1 MSHQW
6 SETMKVR
13 LFTKKIPAIIML
25 VVFTFFVGACAQ
37 AGELDSMAIVP
48 GEAQSFESFA
58 EEEAPL
64 EAPGAPSVSGNIA
77 ADVARTSLVQD
88 QVQEHLIIRNGHM
101 DIVVQD
107 TEGSLKQIAA
117 LAEAKEGWVVDSEV
131 YKINDAKSGTITI
144 RVPAEQFNRA
154 MEEIRSLAF
163 EVSSESTSS
172 QDVTEEFVDL
182 EARVANLEATAD
194 RVRGFLEESKS
205 VEEALAVNA
214 ELSRLEGEIESLKA
228 RMKFLSQSA
237 AFSRIIVQVT
247 PDKLS
252 QPIEVGGWRPEGV
265 ALSALEALIS
275 AFQAIAKVLI
285 WLIIFCLP
293 FILILGIPAFFI
305 IRYFVRRHRK
315 RSAAGQDVEAVD
327 EDNANDDS
335 EAESSDAVSG
345 SEAEESE

>member
-1 MSHQW
+1 MIA
-6 SETMKVR
+6 R
-13 LFTKKIPAIIML
+13 LLSRKMPAIMML
-25 VVFTFFVGACAQ
+25 VVFSFLVGACASK
-37 AGELDSMAIVP
+37 GESDSIGYAP

-58 EEEAPL
+58 EEEAPM
-64 EAPGAPSVSGNIA
+64 EAPNAPSASGNIA

-88 QVQEHLIIRNGHM
+88 PVQEHLIIRNGHM
-101 DIVVQD
+101 AIVVQD
-107 TEGSLKQIAA
+107 TEASLKQIAA

-131 YKINDAKSGTITI
+131 YQINDAKSGTITI
-144 RVPAEQFNRA
+144 RIPAEQFNRA
-154 MEEIRSLAF
+154 VEEIRSLAF

-194 RVRGFLEESKS
+194 RVRGFLDESKS

-237 AFSRIIVQVT
+237 AFSRIVVQVT

-265 ALSALEALIS
+265 ALSALEAMIS
-275 AFQAIAKVLI
+275 AFQVIADILI
-285 WLIIFCLP
+285 WSVIFCLP
-293 FILILGIPAFFI
+293 FIIIFGIPAFFV
-305 IRYFVRRHRK
+305 IRYFVRRRRK
-315 RSAAGQDVEAVD
+315 QTTV
-327 EDNANDDS
+327 N
-335 EAESSDAVSG
+335 
-345 SEAEESE
+345 EESEAVAEDNSGNDAKAESNDVASGTEIQESA